1 MVDNMN
7 TFFVV
12 SRISVLSA
20 LCLLTTSAHAQEP
33 QQQLEEALRVVDM
46 LPDVSIVRS
55 LPIDS
60 QSVLMAAV
68 MDASRPRY
76 ERQRALSF
84 LSMFPD
90 ARSRSFVEG
99 LLTDQSVDDPTLPRL
114 ALYTLAYTWGRQPD
128 EALLAA
134 VANALHSSDEAMQQ
148 EAARALRWVASPLAV
163 QALESLVGSERTSP
177 VLRAIAQRSLER
189 HIGVETTADP
199 VLSP

>member
-1 MVDNMN
+1 MVGNMN

-12 SRISVLSA
+12 SRLSVLSA
-20 LCLLTTSAHAQEP
+20 LCLLTASLHAQEP
-33 QQQLEEALRVVDM
+33 QEQLDQALRVVDM
-46 LPDVSIVRS
+46 VPDVSIVRS

-99 LLTDQSVDDPTLPRL
+99 LLQDQNIDDPTLPRL

-134 VANALHSSDEAMQQ
+134 VANALHSPDEAMQQ

-163 QALESLVGSERTSP
+163 QALESLVASERTSA
-177 VLRAIAQRSLER
+177 VLRAIAERSLQR
-189 HIGVETTADP
+189 HVGVETTADP